1 MQVYIVTGGCVD
13 DYHIIAVYRSLKK
26 AEKRVEKENK
36 ECNGL
41 HAHIEMYAFSDIE
54 DARKIKDWLNEIG
67 FKGVEIFKVPY
78 IPDEITWGYV
88 EDNKVE

>member
-36 ECNGL
+36 ECNGF
-41 HAHIEMYAFSDIE
+41 HAHIEMYDIE
-54 DARKIKDWLNEIG
+54 K
-67 FKGVEIFKVPY
+67 
-78 IPDEITWGYV
+78 
-88 EDNKVE
+88 

>member
-36 ECNGL
+36 ECN
-41 HAHIEMYAFSDIE
+41 
-54 DARKIKDWLNEIG
+54 
-67 FKGVEIFKVPY
+67 
-78 IPDEITWGYV
+78 
-88 EDNKVE
+88 